1 VEHNQN
7 NGYQD
12 NELLE
17 CIEKLSL
24 LCGRIER
31 ATDAVVQRHGDRSG
45 VVESA
50 RALHFS
56 LAALKRQLLQHFLA
70 YCIADAARRSSQ
82 GELGWQRK
90 EHR

>member
-1 VEHNQN
+1 MEHNQN
-7 NGYQD
+7 NEYQD

-31 ATDAVVQRHGDRSG
+31 ATDAVVQRHGDRNG
-45 VVESA
+45 VVKST

-56 LAALKRQLLQHFLA
+56 VATLKRQLLQYFLE
-70 YCIADAARRSSQ
+70 YCIAGAAR
-82 GELGWQRK
+82 
-90 EHR
+90 